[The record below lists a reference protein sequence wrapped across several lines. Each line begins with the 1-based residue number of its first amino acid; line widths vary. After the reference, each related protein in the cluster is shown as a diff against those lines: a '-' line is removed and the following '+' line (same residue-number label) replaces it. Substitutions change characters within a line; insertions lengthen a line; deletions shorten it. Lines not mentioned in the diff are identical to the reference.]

1 MQRRWL
7 TELLAL
13 AAIAGLLALFT
24 MPAAAQSDQPTGTY
38 DAALVE
44 ASLVSTRRLDFA
56 VPLVYYQAV
65 QDTGVQ
71 CIGDC
76 TEQVIWSLPTDS
88 PRDLTYTPRY
98 PKLELIPLDPTI
110 PTVPQM
116 PEAYVPHLAAPAADS
131 LYKFIKYVRYTTGE
145 QIYVAHTWRPY
156 YSADA
161 LGAGAS
167 QHQSGLS
174 ADLYLL
180 SDSGGIR
187 RIDELEGIYDM
198 AARYGWIQAFNF
210 EAPHFFYLDAPAPG
224 LTLALRARGVDP
236 TRNVYHTTNALIA
249 TYQTLTGTIPPE
261 IQDQLAAESAP

>member
-1 MQRRWL
+1 MFGL
-7 TELLAL
+7 IAL
-13 AAIAGLLALFT
+13 VAL
-24 MPAAAQSDQPTGTY
+24 PAAAQSDEPAGTY

-44 ASLVSTRRLDFA
+44 ASMVSTRRLDFA

-65 QDTGVQ
+65 QDTGVR

-88 PRDLTYTPRY
+88 SRDLVYTPRY

-131 LYKFIKYVRYTTGE
+131 LYKLIKYVKYTTGE

-174 ADLYLL
+174 ADIYLIG
-180 SDSGGIR
+180 DTGGVR
-187 RIDELEGIYDM
+187 RIDELEGIHDI
-198 AARYGWIQAFNF
+198 AARYGWIQSFNF
-210 EAPHFFYLDAPAPG
+210 EAPHFFYLDAAAPG
-224 LTLALRARGVDP
+224 LTLALRARGIDP
-236 TRNVYHTTNALIA
+236 ARNVYHSVNAQIA

-261 IQDQLAAESAP
+261 IQDQLAAEAAP